1 MLNTQNLKGYI
12 VKTITT
18 KLHTLTTNKVEIH
31 NLQTINTN
39 LISEI
44 LPLLNKEIKAL
55 KELPIHKET
64 KKATLAKIIK
74 LDLDSKESVVNTA
87 LNLIIL
93 GINLD
98 NTLPLSKINQVI
110 TLVNKKT
117 ITKNWVNKA
126 TKEQIEAKLKGI
138 NKAHKLEIATKLVTG
153 KAPVS
158 KANKATKAA

>member
-1 MLNTQNLKGYI
+1 MKNL
-12 VKTITT
+12 TN

-31 NLQTINTN
+31 NLQNTN
-39 LISEI
+39 TKLVSEI

-55 KELPIHKET
+55 KELPIHSET

-74 LDLDSKESVVNTA
+74 LDLDSKEPVVNTA

-117 ITKNWVNKA
+117 ITKNWINKA
-126 TKEQIEAKLKGI
+126 TKEQIETKLSAI

-158 KANKATKAA
+158 KAKTTKAA